1 MAADEGVAKR
11 CDTIRKPEL
20 DERSYRWLALHNKLE
35 VLLISDSQADKAA
48 AAMDVA
54 VGHAS
59 DPDELPGLAHFLEHM
74 LFLGTEKYPD
84 EGSYQQF
91 LSEHGGSSNAFTAF
105 ENTNYYFDV
114 TQPNLHDALDR
125 FAQFFL
131 CPCFTEG
138 ATSRE
143 LKAVDSENAKN
154 LQSDSW
160 RLMQLYKSTA
170 DPAHPFHKFG
180 TGNLSTLRDRP
191 EDVVALELRATP
203 GGEVALQLTPHHRA
217 PVSVRDS
224 LFAFH
229 AKHYSAN
236 AMRLVVVGRE
246 ELDTLQAWVVPL
258 FSRVPNTDRLP
269 PVWGTLPYGT
279 PQLGRE
285 LKVVPVRDL
294 RTLSVWWPLPPLRP
308 LYRSKPHRILSHLLG
323 HEAEGSLLSLLKSRG
338 WVDSLCAGETNS
350 NSDFALFEVQ
360 MDLSPQGDEHV
371 EHILPLIFQY
381 LAMLRASPPPR
392 WVFDECVAIGEM
404 GFRFKVRTCTPVHK
418 QSK

>member
-1 MAADEGVAKR
+1 MPDASTMAEGVARR
-11 CDTIRKPEL
+11 CDTLRKPEL

-59 DPDELPGLAHFLEHM
+59 DPEELPGLAHFCEHM

-105 ENTNYYFDV
+105 ENTNFYFDV
-114 TQPNLHDALDR
+114 TQPHLHDALDR

-170 DPAHPFHKFG
+170 NPAHPFHKFG

-191 EDVVALELRATP
+191 EDVVRLELRATP
-203 GGEVALQLTPHHRA
+203 GGEVALTLAPEHRA
-217 PVSVRDS
+217 PVSVREPLTRVLALALALTLFLSPS
-224 LFAFH
+224 LSQ
-229 AKHYSAN
+229 KPSPKPSPKSDPN
-236 AMRLVVVGRE
+236 PNL
-246 ELDTLQAWVVPL
+246 TL
-258 FSRVPNTDRLP
+258 
-269 PVWGTLPYGT
+269 TLA
-279 PQLGRE
+279 L
-285 LKVVPVRDL
+285 
-294 RTLSVWWPLPPLRP
+294 
-308 LYRSKPHRILSHLLG
+308 
-323 HEAEGSLLSLLKSRG
+323 ALSL
-338 WVDSLCAGETNS
+338 SLAP
-350 NSDFALFEVQ
+350 AQ
-360 MDLSPQGDEHV
+360 
-371 EHILPLIFQY
+371 
-381 LAMLRASPPPR
+381 ARPR
-392 WVFDECVAIGEM
+392 
-404 GFRFKVRTCTPVHK
+404 
-418 QSK
+418 

>member
-1 MAADEGVAKR
+1 MAADEGVARR
-11 CDTIRKPEL
+11 CDTFRKPEL

-59 DPDELPGLAHFLEHM
+59 DPEELPGLAHFLEHM
-74 LFLGTEKYPD
+74 LFLGTDKYPD

-114 TQPNLHDALDR
+114 TQPHLHDALDR

-131 CPCFTEG
+131 CPCFTES

-154 LQSDSW
+154 LQADNW

-191 EDVVALELRATP
+191 EDVVGLELRAAP
-203 GGEVALQLTPHHRA
+203 GGEVALKLTPQHRA

-246 ELDTLQAWVVPL
+246 DLDTLQAWVVPL
-258 FSRVPNTDRLP
+258 FSAVPNTDRLP
-269 PVWGTLPYGT
+269 PVWATLPYGAA
-279 PQLGRE
+279 QLGRE

-294 RTLSVWWPLPPLRP
+294 RTLSVWWALPPLRP

-323 HEAEGSLLSLLKSRG
+323 HEG
-338 WVDSLCAGETNS
+338 DPNPTPTP
-350 NSDFALFEVQ
+350 
-360 MDLSPQGDEHV
+360 SPTPTPTPTPTPNPTPN
-371 EHILPLIFQY
+371 LTPNP
-381 LAMLRASPPPR
+381 RSPP
-392 WVFDECVAIGEM
+392 
-404 GFRFKVRTCTPVHK
+404 
-418 QSK
+418 SS